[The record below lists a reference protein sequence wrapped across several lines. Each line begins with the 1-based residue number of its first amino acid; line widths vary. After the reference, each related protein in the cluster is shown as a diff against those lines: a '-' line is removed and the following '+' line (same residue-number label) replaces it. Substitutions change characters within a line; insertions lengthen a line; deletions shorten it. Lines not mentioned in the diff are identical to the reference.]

1 MPIKVTPQQ
10 PNLSGNSMSG
20 NTYPSQYRTSD
31 SSRADDSGSGS
42 AGMHAGLVPPPRGWL
57 QLSVT
62 DRLLA
67 CFAAEGRAPKR
78 VQKGTAERDVPI
90 RRPEIYT
97 QLPRSATEP
106 QLNFSSRRRQST
118 RDQKA
123 PQGPRA
129 VQRSPSKRYVAD
141 GLSPHPTLF
150 TLSYD

>member
-1 MPIKVTPQQ
+1 MPTKVTPQQ
-10 PNLSGNSMSG
+10 ANFSGNSMSG
-20 NTYPSQYRTSD
+20 NTYPSQFRTSH

-42 AGMHAGLVPPPRGWL
+42 AGMHVLLVPPPRGWL

-78 VQKGTAERDVPI
+78 LQKGTAERDVP
-90 RRPEIYT
+90 T
-97 QLPRSATEP
+97 QLPRSTTEP

-141 GLSPHPTLF
+141 GLPPHPTLF